1 MCALRAKFPKEN
13 CVCLSDLRVCQFTTH
28 HIHFNFNAEV
38 IFNEEYN
45 YNISCPQLTLLAVN
59 LARYPKIC
67 FVFSL
72 R

>member
-1 MCALRAKFPKEN
+1 MFSLRAKFPKEN

-28 HIHFNFNAEV
+28 HIHFNFKVQV

-45 YNISCPQLTLLAVN
+45 YNIFYPQLILLAVN
-59 LARYPKIC
+59 LARYAKIC
-67 FVFSL
+67 SVYSL